1 MGLDFSWRF
10 DGWIRRLPASP
21 KETGRVDGLVLRP
34 EGSGEG
40 ERQRVESAVVVPESG
55 VEGDRWSASPYAT
68 AGNEVSL
75 INTHLLKAISDGDE
89 ERGALSGDNLQ
100 VDLDLSEENLPVG
113 TRLLIGGAVL
123 EVSDVEHRPCGSFVE
138 RFGKTATKRVARA
151 NRLGLRGRGV
161 LCHVRVRGEIR
172 VGDQISVER
181 TETQSVISD

>member
-1 MGLDFSWRF
+1 MAFDLSWRF

-21 KETGRVDGLVLRP
+21 KELGKVEGLVLRP

-55 VEGDRWSASPYAT
+55 LEGDRWAASPYAT
-68 AGNEVSL
+68 AGNEVSV
-75 INTHLLKAISDGDE
+75 INAHLLRVISDGDE

-113 TRLLIGGAVL
+113 TRLLIGEAVL
-123 EVSDVEHRPCGSFVE
+123 EVSDVEHRPCGHFVE
-138 RFGKTATKRVARA
+138 RFGKIAAKRVARA

-181 TETQSVISD
+181 AEI

>member
-1 MGLDFSWRF
+1 MSPDFSWRF

-21 KETGRVDGLVLRP
+21 KEVGRIEGLVIRP

-40 ERQRVESAVVVPESG
+40 ARQRVESVVVVPERG
-55 VEGDRWSASPYAT
+55 VEGDRWAASPYAT

-75 INTHLLKAISDGDE
+75 VNVHLLRAISGGDE

-100 VDLDLSEENLPVG
+100 VDLDLSQENLSVG
-113 TRLLIGGAVL
+113 TRLSIGEAVL
-123 EVSDVEHRPCGSFVE
+123 EVSDVEHQPCSRFVE

-161 LCHVRVRGEIR
+161 LCHVRVQGEIR
-172 VGDQISVER
+172 VGDQIIVER
-181 TETQSVISD
+181 REA

>member
-1 MGLDFSWRF
+1 MLPDLSWRF

-21 KETGRVDGLVLRP
+21 KDGGTVDGLVIRP

-40 ERQRVESAVVVPESG
+40 ERRRVESAVVVPESG
-55 VEGDRWSASPYAT
+55 VEGDRWAASPYAT

-75 INTHLLKAISDGDE
+75 INSHILRAISDGDAD
-89 ERGALSGDNLQ
+89 RGALSGDNLQ
-100 VDLDLSEENLPVG
+100 VDLDLSQENLPVG
-113 TRLLIGGAVL
+113 TRLSIGDAVL
-123 EVSDVEHRPCGSFVE
+123 EVSDVEHRPCGQFVE

-161 LCHVRVRGEIR
+161 MCHVRVRGEIR

-181 TETQSVISD
+181 TGPEISD

>member
-1 MGLDFSWRF
+1 VVLDFSWRF

-21 KETGRVDGLVLRP
+21 KETGKIEGLVIRP
-34 EGSGEG
+34 VGSGEG
-40 ERQRVESAVVVPESG
+40 ERERVESVVVAPESG
-55 VEGDRWSASPYAT
+55 VEGDRWAASPYAT

-75 INTHLLKAISDGDE
+75 INIHLLRALTDGDE

-100 VDLDLSEENLPVG
+100 VDLELSEENLPVG
-113 TRLLIGGAVL
+113 TQLSIGGAVL

-161 LCHVRVRGEIR
+161 LCHVRVGGEI
-172 VGDQISVER
+172 VLGDAIHVER
-181 TETQSVISD
+181 PEA